1 MCGIVLTIGSNSESK
16 TKKALD
22 KLQHRGDDDIS
33 ISNIKPNIS
42 LGFRRFSIN
51 DLSIKGRQP
60 FIHNNFVG
68 AFNGEIYNYLELK
81 KKFKIDTISGTD
93 TEIILPL
100 FHKFQ
105 HDFYNL
111 LDGMFSGIIFDKIN
125 NEVIVIKDIIG
136 KKPLFR
142 VTTENNI
149 FFVSELKAITE
160 KVISIFNIKSGIS
173 KFNIKGELLANKY
186 ENLKIQVPKTLLN
199 EYTIFDLLKE
209 AVYKRMPT
217 EKFGIFLSGGLD
229 SSIITY
235 LALQKTK
242 NIIFYSL
249 IDKNSSDYKNIIEL
263 VKHLNIDAESI
274 KYIKIPNVNEIKE
287 IIDKVVYHTESYNPS
302 IISNGIGTY
311 ILSKEAKKDGLK
323 VILSGEGADEIFCG
337 YKSFFKNGE
346 LKPSWR
352 KRRNEFIENLYF
364 TEVRRVDLC
373 SMAHTIEARSPFLDK
388 DVIGYANN
396 LSETHF
402 FQNNS
407 GKQILR
413 EIFNNKLPSQI
424 ISREK
429 VSFDVGSGIRNI
441 VVTYLKNMKG
451 FVSEKEEL
459 KRIWDKYFK
468 NNYGGL
474 YKKEYFHSYPS
485 FNKVIAK
492 RGIK

>member
-1 MCGIVLTIGSNSESK
+1 MCGIVLTVGNNSESK

-22 KLQHRGDDDIS
+22 RLKHRGDDDIS
-33 ISNIKPNIS
+33 ITNIKSNIS
-42 LGFRRFSIN
+42 LGFRRFAIN

-60 FIHNNFVG
+60 FIYNNLVG

-81 KKFKIDTISGTD
+81 DKFKINTISKTD

-100 FHKFQ
+100 FNQFQ
-105 HDFYNL
+105 NDFYNL
-111 LDGMFSGIIFDKIN
+111 LDGMFAGIIFNKVN
-125 NEVIVIKDIIG
+125 NEIIIIKDIIG

-142 VTTENNI
+142 VKTEENI
-149 FFVSELKAITE
+149 YFVSELKAITE
-160 KVISIFNIKSGIS
+160 KVISISNIKSGIS
-173 KFNIKGELLANKY
+173 KFNIKGELLTSKY
-186 ENLKIQVPKTLLN
+186 ENLKIQVSKTSLSEATL
-199 EYTIFDLLKE
+199 FDLLKK
-209 AVYKRMPT
+209 AVYKRIPS

-229 SSIITY
+229 SSIIAY
-235 LALQKTK
+235 LALQKTN

-249 IDKNSSDYKNIIEL
+249 IDENSSDYENIIAL
-263 VKHLNIDAESI
+263 VKHLNIDAKSI
-274 KYIKIPNVNEIKE
+274 KYINIPNITKIEE

-311 ILSKEAKKDGLK
+311 ILAKEAKKDGLK

-346 LKPSWR
+346 LKPNWT

-388 DVIGYANN
+388 NVISYANN
-396 LSETHF
+396 LNKNHF
-402 FQNNS
+402 FQNKS

-413 EIFNNKLPSQI
+413 DIFNKKLPSQI

-459 KRIWDKYFK
+459 KLIWDKYFK
-468 NNYGGL
+468 NNYGEL

-492 RGIK
+492 RCIK